1 MSKLQQKSQ
10 LKCKEIKVKYVLW
23 NYVENCNYSTNLRTY
38 KKCIFFIVRRLSQE
52 SRRSWKCPTAI
63 IMNHTVFVVFQTIF
77 FFCIAGFGPFEHF
90 ESLNGHLCH
99 SVPVGVTLTLL
110 FFNCKSSEMW
120 EINKLVRDATIW
132 TLKTL
137 NECVSH
143 PLC

>member
-38 KKCIFFIVRRLSQE
+38 KKCIFLSFADCLKSQDGLENVLRLS
-52 SRRSWKCPTAI
+52 SW
-63 IMNHTVFVVFQTIF
+63 TIRFLSFFKLF

>member
-38 KKCIFFIVRRLSQE
+38 KKCIFLSFADCLKSQDGLENVLRLS
-52 SRRSWKCPTAI
+52 SW
-63 IMNHTVFVVFQTIF
+63 TIRF
-77 FFCIAGFGPFEHF
+77 LSFFKLFFCIAGFGPFEHF